1 MKIPKRLIKL
11 IYPGKSNDSKEI
23 NDLKRDMYSN
33 TYCLIGFVFTIVY
46 LLFDLFISSKVA
58 MACIALT
65 CFIGIILSM
74 VFGINAV
81 RKIIENK
88 HSNLEKVKLILE
100 NIASITGLF
109 APVLFVVSVIIN
121 FL

>member
-1 MKIPKRLIKL
+1 MKISKRIIKL
-11 IYPGKSNDSKEI
+11 IYPGKSNDPKEI

-33 TYCLIGFVFTIVY
+33 MYCLIGFAFTIVY
-46 LLFDLFISSKVA
+46 LILDLFISSKAV
-58 MACIALT
+58 MACAALA
-65 CFIGIILSM
+65 CFIGIIITM
-74 VFGINAV
+74 IMGINAV
-81 RKIIENK
+81 RRIIENEHPK
-88 HSNLEKVKLILE
+88 LEKVKLNLE

>member
-1 MKIPKRLIKL
+1 MKISKRIIKL

-33 TYCLIGFVFTIVY
+33 TYCLIGFAFTIVY
-46 LLFDLFISSKVA
+46 LLLDLFISSKTA
-58 MACIALT
+58 MACIALA
-65 CFIGIILSM
+65 CFIGIIITM
-74 VFGINAV
+74 IVGINAV

-88 HSNLEKVKLILE
+88 HPKLEKVKLNLE